1 MLGHIA
7 LAIGVAMPTVVGVAA
22 AAEPLGPVDN
32 RTEPYQLGAVIVTAP
47 SGDVQA
53 GQSTITIPATEI
65 EALGART
72 LDESFGSTPG
82 VDIRSGGG
90 GIPRI
95 FLRGLPPRHT
105 PLFLNGFPINS
116 AADGQFDPRLLPVE
130 N

>member
-22 AAEPLGPVDN
+22 AAEPLGPGDN

-72 LDESFGSTPG
+72 LDESFGSTPAST
-82 VDIRSGGG
+82 SGAAAAE
-90 GIPRI
+90 
-95 FLRGLPPRHT
+95 
-105 PLFLNGFPINS
+105 FPASFS
-116 AADGQFDPRLLPVE
+116 AACRPGTRRSS
-130 N
+130 